1 MRKTAIG
8 SAVLL
13 GLLLSSASGQTPPK
27 AVGKPAPDRKRGDLF
42 GPDKLWTIHLQLSAK
57 AYAAMPPKGG
67 GFPVPKKDEP
77 PKKAEKQGA
86 DVPDIHKN
94 KGFGLEFPWVKG
106 DLEFDGRLVKDV
118 GIRYKGN
125 ATYGVSQQ
133 TLKRPFKIDINHYLE
148 AQQLHGLNGFA
159 LGNNAFDPT
168 RLHDALAYHLFRAAK
183 VPASRT
189 AFVQLSLS
197 VADKYDKTYVGVYT
211 MMEPVD
217 KAFLR
222 ERFGSDKGM
231 LLKPERIQGL
241 PYLGEKWEA
250 YNDKYNPMREPTD
263 AQKRR
268 LIEFTK
274 LIDQADDATFNRKI
288 GEFLDVDVFLRFAAV
303 NSVIS
308 NFDGFFAGAHNY
320 FLYLNPKDD
329 RFHFMPWDL
338 DVTFGGHP
346 FIGGDQSDWS
356 IALPYLGRNRLTER
370 VLAVKNDDLFRKHL
384 RTLIEGPF
392 SVKEMKASIDTMEA
406 TIAAAVAKEP
416 TPKFGTGFPGGKP
429 MGLRDFVAKR
439 NESVLAQLEGK
450 SQGKPIAFNPP
461 RRPPPDDARR
471 QLAET
476 LGPPFLVFRDKV
488 QKELKLTREQKKNLD
503 DRLQATVQDT
513 MQFFQN
519 RQDAKPE
526 ERQKVHHA
534 YVQKAQEK
542 LTAFLKGAL
551 KEEQFKRLRQVM
563 LQQEGLFALGNAAV
577 MKELEITEKQRLQF
591 VEVVQ
596 KMQQKIEPLMKE
608 AQKGGKPEE
617 IRPKVLKIR
626 EEHMGRIEA
635 LLSDAQK
642 KQWKEMLGTLLD
654 LAD

>member
-1 MRKTAIG
+1 
-8 SAVLL
+8 
-13 GLLLSSASGQTPPK
+13 LLSSASSQTPPK
-27 AVGKPAPDRKRGDLF
+27 AEGKPASDLKRADLF
-42 GPDKLWTIHLQLSAK
+42 GPERLWTIHLKLGAK
-57 AYAAMPPKGG
+57 EYAAMPPKGR
-67 GFPVPKKDEP
+67 GFGSPFRKKDEP
-77 PKKAEKQGA
+77 PKKEEKKDAEE
-86 DVPDIHKN
+86 PDIHKN

-106 DLEFDGRLVKDV
+106 DLEFDGRLIKDV

-125 ATYGVSQQ
+125 ATYGASQQ

-197 VADKYDKTYVGVYT
+197 VSDKYDKTYVGVYT

-241 PYLGEKWEA
+241 QYLGEKWEA
-250 YNDKYNPMREPTD
+250 YKDKYNPKREPSD

-268 LIEFTK
+268 LIEFARF
-274 LIDQADDATFNRKI
+274 INQADDATFNQKI
-288 GEFLDVDVFLRFAAV
+288 GEFLDIDAFLRFAAV
-303 NSVIS
+303 NSLIS
-308 NFDGFFAGAHNY
+308 NLDSFFAGGHNY
-320 FLYLNPKDD
+320 FLYLSPKDN

-346 FIGGDQSDWS
+346 FIRGDQSDWS
-356 IALPYLGRNRLTER
+356 IAQPYMGRNRLTER
-370 VLAVKNDDLFRKHL
+370 VLAVKANDDLFRKHA
-384 RTLIEGPF
+384 RTLIVGPF
-392 SVKEMKASIDTMEA
+392 SVKEMKVSIDAMEA
-406 TIAAAVAKEP
+406 TIKDAIAKEP
-416 TPKFGTGFPGGKP
+416 APKFGMGMGFPGGKQI
-429 MGLRDFVAKR
+429 GLREFVAKR

-450 SQGKPIAFNPP
+450 SHGTRPQP
-461 RRPPPDDARR
+461 RAPDEARR
-471 QLAET
+471 QITET

-488 QKELKLTREQKKNLD
+488 QEELKLTDEQKKKLAK
-503 DRLQATVQDT
+503 RLQDTVQDA

-519 RQDAKPE
+519 LQVAKPE
-526 ERQKVHHA
+526 ERQKEHHA
-534 YVQKAQEK
+534 YVQKSQEK
-542 LTAFLKGAL
+542 LTAFLEGTL
-551 KEEQFKRLRQVM
+551 KEEQFKRLRQVI
-563 LQQEGLFALGNAAV
+563 LQREGLFALGNAEII
-577 MKELEITEKQRLQF
+577 KELEITDKQRQRF

-596 KMQQKIEPLMKE
+596 EMQQKIEPLLKE
-608 AQKGGKPEE
+608 AQKGGNPEE
-617 IRPKVLKIR
+617 IRPKVMKIR
-626 EEHMGRIEA
+626 AAHVSRIEA

-642 KQWKEMLGTLLD
+642 TQWKKMLGKPLS